1 MTQLL
6 SFGTQQLSFTAA
18 RGQPGPGFQPLRQI
32 ADFNVGGRGRR
43 VLDTHQDPHS
53 RWRRAAAAA
62 QSQEPGLQ

>member
-6 SFGTQQLSFTAA
+6 SFDTQQLSFTAA

-32 ADFNVGGRGRR
+32 TDFNVGGRGRR
-43 VLDTHQDPHS
+43 VLDTHS

-62 QSQEPGLQ
+62 RSEEPGLQ